1 MSDRVR
7 REEVRFPSGD
17 LALAGTFTLPPVDGP
32 AADGPVPA
40 VLMLPGSGRTDRDDN
55 AKALAID
62 VFPQLSAAIERHG
75 LATFRYDKR
84 GVGGSEGDYFGSDL
98 DDLLADAVAAVTWL
112 RARPEVDAA
121 RVIALGHSEGAMLS
135 VRLAAGA
142 APVAGAVLLAG
153 AAKTG
158 EQILLWQGRQIAE
171 SLPGAAKWVVR
182 LLHIDLA
189 KSQRKALNRIRTS
202 QAAVVRVQGRKI
214 NAAWMRQF
222 MAYDPAPDLA
232 RVDVPVLAITGDRD
246 LQVDPDDLD
255 VMRDLVKGPFQAL
268 RLSGVTHLLR
278 AEGSKRGL
286 SGYKEQVR
294 RPVDPRVISA
304 VTGWLADNAAGAA
317 PPPLR
322 AG

>member
-1 MSDRVR
+1 MSDQVR
-7 REEVRFPSGD
+7 REEVRFRSGD
-17 LALAGTFTLPPVDGP
+17 INLAGTFTLPPTNGP
-32 AADGPVPA
+32 AAEGPVPA
-40 VLMLPGSGRTDRDDN
+40 VLMLQGSGRTDRDDN
-55 AKALAID
+55 AKALAVD

-98 DDLLADAVAAVTWL
+98 DDLLTDAVAAVAWL

-135 VRLAAGA
+135 ARLAAGA

-153 AAKTG
+153 SAMTG
-158 EQILLWQGRQIAE
+158 EQILIWQGRQIAQ
-171 SLPGAAKWVVR
+171 SLTGISKWVIR
-182 LLHIDLA
+182 LLRIDIV
-189 KSQRKALNRIRTS
+189 KSQRKALNRIRSS
-202 QAAVVRVQGRKI
+202 QGAVVRVRGRKI

-232 RVDVPVLAITGDRD
+232 RVEVPVLAVTGDRD
-246 LQVDPDDLD
+246 LRVDPDDLD
-255 VMRDLVKGPFQAL
+255 VMRGLVKGPFQAL

-286 SGYKEQVR
+286 SGYKEQAR

-304 VTGWLADNAAGAA
+304 VTGWLADHAAGTA
-317 PPPLR
+317 PPLR

>member
-1 MSDRVR
+1 MSDPVR
-7 REEVRFPSGD
+7 REEVRFRSGG
-17 LALAGTFTLPPVDGP
+17 LTLAGTFAAP

-40 VLMLPGSGRTDRDDN
+40 VLMLQGSGRTDRDDN
-55 AKALAID
+55 AKALAVD

-98 DDLLADAVAAVTWL
+98 DDLLTDAVAAVAWL

-135 VRLAAGA
+135 ARLAAGA

-153 AAKTG
+153 SAMTG
-158 EQILLWQGRQIAE
+158 EQILIWQGRQIAQ
-171 SLPGAAKWVVR
+171 SLTGISKWVIR
-182 LLHIDLA
+182 LLRIDIV
-189 KSQRKALNRIRTS
+189 KSQRKALNRIRSS
-202 QAAVVRVQGRKI
+202 QGPVARVQGRKI

-232 RVDVPVLAITGDRD
+232 RVEVPVLAVTGDRD

-255 VMRDLVKGPFQAL
+255 VMRGLVKGPFQAL

-286 SGYKEQVR
+286 SGYKEQAR

-304 VTGWLADNAAGAA
+304 VTGWLADHAAGTA
-317 PPPLR
+317 PPLR

>member
-1 MSDRVR
+1 MSDQVR
-7 REEVRFPSGD
+7 REEVRFPSGG
-17 LALAGTFTLPPVDGP
+17 LSLAGTFTLPPTDGLAAGGP
-32 AADGPVPA
+32 APA
-40 VLMLPGSGRTDRDDN
+40 VLMLQGSGRTDRDDN
-55 AKALAID
+55 AKALAVD

-98 DDLLADAVAAVTWL
+98 DDLLTDAVAAVAWL

-135 VRLAAGA
+135 ARLAAGA

-153 AAKTG
+153 SAMTG
-158 EQILLWQGRQIAE
+158 EQILIWQGRQIAQ
-171 SLPGAAKWVVR
+171 SLTGISKWVIR
-182 LLHIDLA
+182 LLRIDIV
-189 KSQRKALNRIRTS
+189 KSQRKALNRIRSS
-202 QAAVVRVQGRKI
+202 QGAVVRVRGRKI

-222 MAYDPAPDLA
+222 MAYDPAPDFA
-232 RVDVPVLAITGDRD
+232 RVEVPVLAVTGDRD

-255 VMRDLVKGPFQAL
+255 VMRGLVKGSFQAV

-286 SGYKEQVR
+286 SGYKEQAR

-304 VTGWLADNAAGAA
+304 VTGWLADTAAGTA
-317 PPPLR
+317 PPVR